1 MKKRKYISLIHQF
14 YKELKL
20 AQKMGYPIFPLIK
33 YFFKY
38 LDQNRIKR
46 DRLEMGIPWL
56 VKDIVDFL
64 DENIKEGQLVF
75 EYGSGASS
83 YYFLKNGLELVSV
96 EHDKG
101 WYEKVKS
108 FLLEKGFTDFSLNL
122 IEPEDI
128 SPERP
133 KVSSEKDPRFKG
145 YDYSKYSEFIRSFPD
160 DHFDVILID
169 GRVRIECLRNS
180 VVKLKP
186 GGFLVFDNTER
197 ENYANG
203 LNSINNLN
211 VILRSFG
218 FVDYDLGFTETSVF
232 RK

>member
-1 MKKRKYISLIHQF
+1 MKKYKYSSLIHQY
-14 YKELKL
+14 YKELKK
-20 AQKMGYPIFPLIK
+20 AYSMGYPIIPLCRI
-33 YFFKY
+33 FFKY
-38 LDQNRIKR
+38 LVQNRIKR

-56 VKDIVDFL
+56 VKDVVNFL
-64 DENIKEGQLVF
+64 EKNIKEGQLVF

-83 YYFLKNGLELVSV
+83 YYFLKNGLKLVSV
-96 EHDKG
+96 EHDKD

-108 FLLEKGFTDFSLNL
+108 FLLEKGFLDFSLNL

-145 YDYSKYSEFIRSFPD
+145 YDYSKYSKFISSFPD
-160 DHFDVILID
+160 DHFDIILID

-180 VVKLKP
+180 MAKLKH
-186 GGFLVFDNTER
+186 GGLLVFDNTER
-197 ENYANG
+197 KNYADG
-203 LNSINNLN
+203 LNSINLN
-211 VILRSFG
+211 VVLRSFG

>member
-20 AQKMGYPIFPLIK
+20 AQKMGYSIFPLIK

-56 VKDIVDFL
+56 VKDVVNFL
-64 DENIKEGQLVF
+64 DINIKEGQFVF

-83 YYFLKNGLELVSV
+83 YYFLKKGLKLVSV

-101 WYEKVKS
+101 WYTKVKS
-108 FLLEKGFTDFSLNL
+108 FLLDKGFKDFSLNL
-122 IEPEDI
+122 VEPEDI
-128 SPERP
+128 YPERP
-133 KVSSEKDPRFKG
+133 KISSGKDPRFKG
-145 YDYSKYSEFIRSFPD
+145 YDYSKYSKFISSFPD
-160 DHFDVILID
+160 EYFDVILID
-169 GRVRIECLRNS
+169 GRVRVECMKNS
-180 VVKLKP
+180 ISKLKS

-197 ENYANG
+197 LNYLDG
-203 LNSINNLN
+203 LDSINLNL
-211 VILRSFG
+211 VLKTFG